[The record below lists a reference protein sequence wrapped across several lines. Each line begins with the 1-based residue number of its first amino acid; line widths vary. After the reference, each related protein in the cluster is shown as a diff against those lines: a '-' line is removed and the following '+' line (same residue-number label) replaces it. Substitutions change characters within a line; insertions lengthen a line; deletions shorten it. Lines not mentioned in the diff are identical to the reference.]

1 MRPVSAEIFSPLD
14 RLFSQALG
22 LVVPVLSAMLVVVG
36 SVSVVIAVM
45 RWMRPETHDDAA
57 RPALLGV
64 AHISLGLF
72 LPTIVGVVFGD
83 THAVGGEGVAQSGST
98 EPPSPSSTPGPTLS
112 PSAPPSQPTGDLTW
126 LFAMLGVVAALILL
140 VLLVVI
146 VMHVAARANRRLRVS
161 RRRAA
166 AERATRERLT
176 AAWQLIHDLHDE
188 LLQNVFHSETNWDSL
203 FFHPALTD
211 PNVPETYRM
220 LLAMRAAGV
229 LRDTAGEL
237 PIALSEDTD
246 LLELPYPK
254 AVVEFNLA
262 WDAAERNARRLG
274 QKGIPVAERT
284 LIKEIR
290 TLLDLAENSA
300 ASQTERS
307 LSYRR
312 ALKLIES
319 LESVHVPPRAVAQ
332 LEGRQKLAVE
342 GPRS

>member
-1 MRPVSAEIFSPLD
+1 MRCISVD
-14 RLFSQALG
+14 TTG
-22 LVVPVLSAMLVVVG
+22 LVVDTFFKALSMVTPVLSVILIGVG
-36 SVSVVIAVM
+36 LLSMIIGAT
-45 RWMRPETHDDAA
+45 RWMRDGSYGGGTPLLISGALQVAA
-57 RPALLGV
+57 GA
-64 AHISLGLF
+64 F
-72 LPTIVGVVFGD
+72 LPTIVNSIANAIAGTD
-83 THAVGGEGVAQSGST
+83 DPQPEPSGS
-98 EPPSPSSTPGPTLS
+98 SS
-112 PSAPPSQPTGDLTW
+112 PSALPTSTPSPTSPPSQTTGDLTW
-126 LFAMLGVVAALILL
+126 LLTVLGIVAALIL
-140 VLLVVI
+140 VVALI
-146 VMHVAARANRRLRVS
+146 ALSSHVTGRARRSIRASRTQAAT
-161 RRRAA
+161 
-166 AERATRERLT
+166 ERATRDRLT
-176 AAWQLIHDLHDE
+176 AAWQGFHDRHDE
-188 LLQNVFHSETNWDSL
+188 LLRKILHSETNWDSL